1 MCLGPVGIQQR
12 DFAVTRRGRNNLFLE
27 HASLFC
33 VGSAPGR
40 VEGAVSTDVSGVGP
54 LPVFFNIGGRTS
66 VKGTF
71 FPIVVE

>member
-1 MCLGPVGIQQR
+1 VAIG
-12 DFAVTRRGRNNLFLE
+12 
-27 HASLFC
+27 

-71 FPIVVE
+71 FPIVVEGDRRRTRFKDGWDERWVGCAASTEQQW